1 MAVADPIYPLVLPDS
16 SDDEDDPPPLSA
28 LLEWVNKGAEVAE
41 IRAELQSSVTGW
53 KAELQKSLTSCETQL
68 ACADYS
74 RLHAAACLLA
84 HLRRGLL
91 GLPAVQTAAA
101 LCVWAHLALGKEPPK
116 PVFREAEE
124 TSELETV
131 PEDSPLEI
139 GGHAASVPLEPA
151 APEADEAQA
160 VDLAESPQ
168 MVVTELEPVPEDSPL
183 ENESLP
189 DLDPQPKPRK
199 FRRGGG
205 SSKGL
210 AEVQAALEAEKA
222 ANARI
227 TELNETLQAEAESL
241 SARNLQLEEESQALK
256 ARVGELEEALRH
268 AESLKSTEEQL
279 LGLMAVKE
287 RHVAAEEYTE
297 VDAVQQAIDKLK
309 QEQAENRLLGKDAL
323 KEMNR
328 ELMEVQNELLVTP
341 RSRRKGLRGRASELE
356 QGIEEVKGAID
367 MANETGWGEDQVTR
381 VVGAL
386 QSASRESSPTH
397 SRPRPA
403 SPAHSRPRPR
413 AAPTTR

>member
-124 TSELETV
+124 TSELET
-131 PEDSPLEI
+131 
-139 GGHAASVPLEPA
+139 
-151 APEADEAQA
+151 
-160 VDLAESPQ
+160 
-168 MVVTELEPVPEDSPL
+168 VPEDSPL